1 MKDHYF
7 LPSYDSELSF
17 PWSDSNT
24 QRDFMLVPV
33 LGIQHEAA
41 PRKR

>member
-1 MKDHYF
+1 MKDYYF

-17 PWSDSNT
+17 SWSDSNT
-24 QRDFMLVPV
+24 QGDYVLVPV
-33 LGIQHEAA
+33 LGIQCEAT